1 MAKQQLRKAETH
13 KALVSASS
21 QAFRSQGFSGVGVD
35 AIAKAAGATSGAFYA
50 HLGSKDGAFQAA
62 LEMGLNEVIETVPD
76 YQQRHGKDWPQAFAR
91 YYLGAAHRKDLA
103 CGCAM
108 TAMSPDVLRSNK
120 ETRAL
125 YDRKMNG
132 IAHMIAGGLDGGTR
146 ESRIERAWAF
156 LSVLIGGLTAAR
168 AMADDQQAEAVAK
181 AALTAAATVVSE
193 NMSPSKT

>member
-21 QAFRSQGFSGVGVD
+21 QAFRKQGFAGVGVD

-50 HLGSKDGAFQAA
+50 HLGSKDGAFHAA
-62 LEMGLNEVIETVPD
+62 LELGLNEVIETIPE
-76 YQQRHGKDWPQAFAR
+76 YQKRYDKDWPEAFAR

-108 TAMSPDVLRSNK
+108 TAMSPDVVRAPE

-125 YDRKMNG
+125 YDRKMSQIADLIADGLNG
-132 IAHMIAGGLDGGTR
+132 KNEQVRIAK
-146 ESRIERAWAF
+146 AWAF
-156 LSVLIGGLTAAR
+156 LSILIGALTTAR
-168 AMADDQQAEAVAK
+168 AMASESQAEEVTRAASS
-181 AALTAAATVVSE
+181 AALHLLSQ
-193 NMSPSKT
+193 N